1 MKKLVIFDLDGTLLY
16 TVPDIAAA
24 TNQALAACGY
34 PVHSET
40 DIASFIGN
48 GINKLFERAL
58 PENARSQEE
67 VLRIRSLFLPYYG
80 EHCADMTRPF
90 DGIPELLVGICR
102 HGIKV
107 AVASNKYHPATAR
120 LMQHFFPEIPF
131 CAVFGEREGV
141 PRKPEPEIVWDI
153 LRVAGISFPDP
164 GHSPSLT
171 AASSHTGPAIGT
183 ADDGRGSVLYI
194 GDSGVDMQTAAN
206 AGLEAVAVTWGCRTK
221 EELAAYSPA
230 HIVDRPEQIA
240 DILFNGTS
248 CRCLDEGNRPTH
260 ADASSLRDSI

>member
-1 MKKLVIFDLDGTLLY
+1 MSEKKLVIFDLDGTLLY

-34 PVHSET
+34 PVHSEKE
-40 DIASFIGN
+40 IASYIGN

-58 PENARSQEE
+58 PEEARNKEE

-90 DGIPELLVGICR
+90 DGIPELLAAICR
-102 HGIKV
+102 RGIKV
-107 AVASNKYHPATAR
+107 AVASNKYHPATVR

-141 PRKPEPEIVWDI
+141 PRKPEPAIVWDI
-153 LRVAGISFPDP
+153 LRVAGISVSGDE
-164 GHSPSLT
+164 
-171 AASSHTGPAIGT
+171 
-183 ADDGRGSVLYI
+183 RGSVLYI

-206 AGLEAVAVTWGCRTK
+206 AGIEAVAVTWGCRTR
-221 EELAAYSPA
+221 EELASCSPA
-230 HIVDRPEQIA
+230 YIVDRPEQIA
-240 DILFNGTS
+240 DILFNDSFGM
-248 CRCLDEGNRPTH
+248 CRDGGSRPTH

>member
-1 MKKLVIFDLDGTLLY
+1 MQKKLVIFDLDGTLLY

-40 DIASFIGN
+40 EIASYIGN

-58 PENARSQEE
+58 PEEARSQEE
-67 VLRIRSLFLPYYG
+67 VLRIRSLFLPYYN
-80 EHCADMTRPF
+80 EHCADATRPF
-90 DGIPELLVGICR
+90 DGIPELLAGICR
-102 HGIKV
+102 RGIKV
-107 AVASNKYHPATAR
+107 AVASNKYHPATVK

-141 PRKPEPEIVWDI
+141 PRKPEPAIVWDI
-153 LRVAGISFPDP
+153 LRVTGISVS
-164 GHSPSLT
+164 G
-171 AASSHTGPAIGT
+171 
-183 ADDGRGSVLYI
+183 DGRESVLYI

-206 AGLEAVAVTWGCRTK
+206 AGIEAVAVTWGCRTR
-221 EELAAYSPA
+221 EELASCSPA

-240 DILFNGTS
+240 DILFNGS
-248 CRCLDEGNRPTH
+248 FGMCRDGGSHPTH

>member
-1 MKKLVIFDLDGTLLY
+1 MSEKKLVIFDLDGTLLY

-34 PVHSET
+34 PVHSEKE
-40 DIASFIGN
+40 IASYIGN

-58 PENARSQEE
+58 PEEARNKEE

-90 DGIPELLVGICR
+90 DGIPELLAAICR
-102 HGIKV
+102 RGIKV
-107 AVASNKYHPATAR
+107 AVASNKYHPATVK

-141 PRKPEPEIVWDI
+141 PRKPEPAIVWDI
-153 LRVAGISFPDP
+153 LRVAGISVS
-164 GHSPSLT
+164 G
-171 AASSHTGPAIGT
+171 
-183 ADDGRGSVLYI
+183 DGRESVLYI

-206 AGLEAVAVTWGCRTK
+206 AGIEAVAVTWGCRTR
-221 EELAAYSPA
+221 EELASCSPA

-240 DILFNGTS
+240 DILFNGS
-248 CRCLDEGNRPTH
+248 FGMCRDGGSHPTH

>member
-1 MKKLVIFDLDGTLLY
+1 MSEKKLVIFDLDGTLLY

-34 PVHSET
+34 PVHSEKE
-40 DIASFIGN
+40 IASYIGN

-58 PENARSQEE
+58 PEEARNREE

-90 DGIPELLVGICR
+90 DGIPELLAAICR
-102 HGIKV
+102 RGIKV
-107 AVASNKYHPATAR
+107 AVASNKYHPATVK

-141 PRKPEPEIVWDI
+141 PRKPEPAIVWDI
-153 LRVAGISFPDP
+153 LRVAGISVS
-164 GHSPSLT
+164 G
-171 AASSHTGPAIGT
+171 
-183 ADDGRGSVLYI
+183 DGRGSVLYI
-194 GDSGVDMQTAAN
+194 GDSGVDMQTADN
-206 AGLEAVAVTWGCRTK
+206 AGIEAVAVTWGCRTR
-221 EELAAYSPA
+221 EELASCSPA

-240 DILFNGTS
+240 DILFNGS
-248 CRCLDEGNRPTH
+248 FGMCRDGGSHPTH

>member
-90 DGIPELLVGICR
+90 DGIPELLTGICR

-107 AVASNKYHPATAR
+107 AVASNKYHPATVK
-120 LMQHFFPEIPF
+120 LIQHFFPETPF

-141 PRKPEPEIVWDI
+141 PRKPEPMIVWDI
-153 LRVAGISFPDP
+153 LRKAGISV
-164 GHSPSLT
+164 S
-171 AASSHTGPAIGT
+171 
-183 ADDGRGSVLYI
+183 DDGRESVLYV

-206 AGLEAVAVTWGCRTK
+206 AGLEAVAVTWGCRTR
-221 EELAAYSPA
+221 EELASYSPA

>member
-1 MKKLVIFDLDGTLLY
+1 MKRLVIFDLDGTLLY

-90 DGIPELLVGICR
+90 DGIPELLTGICR

-107 AVASNKYHPATAR
+107 AVASNKYHPATVK
-120 LMQHFFPEIPF
+120 LIQHFFPETPF

-141 PRKPEPEIVWDI
+141 PRKPEPMIVWDI
-153 LRVAGISFPDP
+153 LRKAGISV
-164 GHSPSLT
+164 S
-171 AASSHTGPAIGT
+171 
-183 ADDGRGSVLYI
+183 DDGRGSVLYV

-206 AGLEAVAVTWGCRTK
+206 AGLEAVAVTWGCRTR
-221 EELAAYSPA
+221 EELASYSPA

-248 CRCLDEGNRPTH
+248 CRCLDGESRPTH